1 MNDIRKHKIASIL
14 SFTFLL
20 VIIADANAQHS
31 KTTGLSEEVMAWTKS
46 TLEPWPPDRY
56 KSLKEAMI
64 DNNFYVPV
72 VFRGGMF
79 PELKYE
85 FNRDSIALMGLQIPP
100 ALTYEN
106 KRVKNLFRYQLLKKQ
121 LEDSAYKNVMLKDP
135 RNFRYRI
142 KQLPDKPEKVIKS
155 KSIDKSGEQVKLEVK
170 TTVVTPEAVDPIVKF
185 IPDRRYWKSSF
196 FANIQFSQSKS
207 SANWYKGKID
217 NINII
222 TQTNTSYNYERD
234 RISLTNN
241 LYTTLTFNNVPNDT
255 LRDYTIGS
263 DELRYRSV
271 FGLKAIRNWK
281 YSTTADFITSM
292 GNKYIANTKNKHS
305 AFLAP
310 FTLNLGVGMTYD
322 VNPKFKKPN
331 RSVGLSLT
339 LDPLSFKYMYSTD
352 KKINLPAFFSDRN
365 EDGTYKHVF
374 RSFGSSLTMT
384 NKVRFNKNVTI
395 ENSRLYYFTN
405 YERVFIEFDNTVK
418 VILSKYFSTTFQLY
432 LRYDDAVAKAPDSD
446 TYLQV
451 YELFSFGFSYTW

>member
-1 MNDIRKHKIASIL
+1 MNDIRKHKIVSIL

-135 RNFRYRI
+135 RNFRYMI

-196 FANIQFSQSKS
+196 SADIKFSQNKS
-207 SANWYKGKID
+207 SANWFKGEID
-217 NINII
+217 NINIF
-222 TQTNTSYNYERD
+222 TSTTTTYNYARD
-234 RISLTNN
+234 KISLTN
-241 LYTTLTFNNVPNDT
+241 TLSTIFTINNAPNDT

-263 DELRYRSV
+263 DELRYRGV
-271 FGLKAIRNWK
+271 FGLKAIRNWN
-281 YSTTADFITSM
+281 YSSTAEFITSM
-292 GNKYIANTKNKHS
+292 GNKYIANTKNKNS

-310 FTLNLGVGMTYD
+310 FTINLGIGMTY
-322 VNPKFKKPN
+322 NAKPKFKKPN
-331 RSVGLSLT
+331 RSVDLSLT
-339 LDPLSFKYMYSTD
+339 LDPLSFKYMYSTN
-352 KKINLPAFFSDRN
+352 KEINLPAYFPDRN

-374 RSFGSSLTMT
+374 RSFGSTVLMT
-384 NKVRFNKNVTI
+384 NNTRFSKSVTLT
-395 ENSRLYYFTN
+395 SRLYYFTS
-405 YERVFIEFDNTVK
+405 YERIIGEFENTLD
-418 VILSKYFSTTFQLY
+418 IALSKYFSTKLYLY
-432 LRYDDAVAKAPDSD
+432 LRYDDGVAKAPDSD

-451 YELFSFGFSYTW
+451 NEMFSFGFSYRW